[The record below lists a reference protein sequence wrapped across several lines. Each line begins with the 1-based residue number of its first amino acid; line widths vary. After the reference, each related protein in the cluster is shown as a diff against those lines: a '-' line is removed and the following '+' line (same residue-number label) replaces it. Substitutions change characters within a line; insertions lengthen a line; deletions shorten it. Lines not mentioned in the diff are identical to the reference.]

1 MSAPRGLFVTGTDTG
16 VGKTL
21 VAAGLLRLARR
32 RGLTPIPFKP
42 VETGCDPEPADAR
55 RLWRAA
61 VPPIDMGTLGGSPNP
76 PAMGRAGQS
85 PAGPHAI
92 ALDDVC
98 MHAFPLPAAPA
109 LAAQAA
115 GRRIDVAAL
124 AGRAHALAERGDFL
138 LVEGAGGL
146 LVPYGDGQ
154 TTADLAALIGL
165 PLLVVGRMALGTINH
180 VALTLAEAAR
190 RNLTVAAC
198 ILNRTDADVGPH
210 ESGNL
215 EMIAAVTGRR
225 PLGVV
230 AHLPAEARDDDDRVA
245 DAIETAIGDQGLRL
259 LLG

>member
-1 MSAPRGLFVTGTDTG
+1 MTRDGGRAARGLFVTGTDTG

-32 RGLTPIPFKP
+32 QGLTPIPFKP

-61 VPPIDMGTLGGSPNP
+61 RPPI
-76 PAMGRAGQS
+76 PA
-85 PAGPHAI
+85 
-92 ALDDVC
+92 DDVC
-98 MHAFPLPAAPA
+98 LHAFPLPAAPA
-109 LAAQAA
+109 LAAAAA
-115 GRRIDVAAL
+115 GRRLDIGAMVE
-124 AGRAHALAERGDFL
+124 RAHALGARGDFL

-146 LVPYGDGQ
+146 LVPYADTQ
-154 TTADLAALIGL
+154 TTADLAARLGL

-190 RNLTVAAC
+190 RHLPVAGC
-198 ILNRTDADVGPH
+198 LLSRTEPEIGAH
-210 ESGNL
+210 ESGNVEL
-215 EMIAAVTGRR
+215 IAGLTGRR

-230 AHLPAEARDDDDRVA
+230 PYLDAGARDDDDRVA
-245 DAIETAIGDQGLRL
+245 DAVRDSLGESLRL